1 MTGANDMKRQAPEPE
16 DLAADWF
23 WRLNETRGEAHAAV
37 EREFRQWLNEDPRH
51 AEAFANVS
59 AAWDVM
65 GDHAAAPEIV
75 TLRQSALAD
84 ARAAAQSRWKPSRL
98 PRWGIAAIAGYAA
111 AALLLAGGYY
121 YVSHMQPK
129 GKQYATQ
136 IGQREA
142 LTLSDNSHVDIDAD
156 SAVSIALSH
165 NLRLIHLQ
173 RGQAYFQVAHD
184 RTRPFI
190 VQVNGQQVIATGTAF
205 NVEAIKG
212 GVRVTLVEGH
222 VVVRQAPDSGA
233 ADAEEGTIIAKLSPG
248 DQLTDVSG
256 AIARLNHTTNLLS
269 VTAWRQGKLIFN
281 NDRLADIVQRMKHYS
296 TTEIVITDPSIANL
310 RVSGVFNAGDIPA
323 LVDALKRFFPIEA
336 YSDGPNQIRLVPR
349 KS

>member
-1 MTGANDMKRQAPEPE
+1 MTGANDIKRHAPDPE
-16 DLAADWF
+16 DMAADWF
-23 WRLNETRGEAHAAV
+23 CRLNGARGEAHAGV

-59 AAWDVM
+59 AAWDVV
-65 GDHAAAPEIV
+65 GQHAAEPEIV

-84 ARAAAQSRWKPSRL
+84 VRSAAQSRWHVS
-98 PRWGIAAIAGYAA
+98 PRWRVAAIAAYAA
-111 AALLLAGGYY
+111 AALLLVCGYY
-121 YVSHMQPK
+121 YVSHAPPK

-142 LTLSDNSHVDIDAD
+142 LTLADNSHVDIDAD
-156 SAVSIALSH
+156 SAVSIALGH
-165 NLRLIHLQ
+165 DLRLIHLEQ
-173 RGQAYFQVAHD
+173 GQAYFQVAHD
-184 RTRPFI
+184 RKRPFI
-190 VQVNGQQVIATGTAF
+190 VEVNGQQVIATGTAF
-205 NVEAIKG
+205 NVEAING

-256 AIARLNHTTNLLS
+256 AIARLNHTENLLS
-269 VTAWRQGKLIFN
+269 ITAWREGKLIFN
-281 NDRLADIVQRMKHYS
+281 NDRLADIVARMKHYS
-296 TTEIVITDPSIANL
+296 TTQIVITDPSIANL

-323 LVDALKRFFPIEA
+323 LVGALKRFFPIEA
-336 YSDGPNQIRLVPR
+336 YSDGPNQVRLVPR
-349 KS
+349 G

>member
-1 MTGANDMKRQAPEPE
+1 MKRQARDPE
-16 DLAADWF
+16 DVAADWF
-23 WRLNETRGEAHAAV
+23 WRLGEAKGEAHAAV
-37 EREFRQWLNEDPRH
+37 EREFRQWLDEDPRH

-59 AAWDVM
+59 AVWDVV
-65 GDHAAAPEIV
+65 GEHAAEPEIV

-84 ARAAAQSRWKPSRL
+84 ARTAAQSRWRTSRL
-98 PRWGIAAIAGYAA
+98 PRWSIAAIAGYAA
-111 AALLLAGGYY
+111 AALLVAGGYY
-121 YVSHMQPK
+121 YATHMQPK

-156 SAVSIALSH
+156 SAVSIALSRH
-165 NLRLIHLQ
+165 MRLIHLE
-173 RGQAYFQVAHD
+173 RGRAYFQVAHD

-212 GVRVTLVEGH
+212 GVRVTLVDGH
-222 VVVRQAPDSGA
+222 VVVRQAPESGA
-233 ADAEEGTIIAKLSPG
+233 PDAEEGTIIAKLSPG

-256 AIARLNHTTNLLS
+256 AIARLSHSSNLFS
-269 VTAWRQGKLIFN
+269 VTAWREGKLIFN
-281 NDRLADIVQRMKHYS
+281 NERLADIVQRMKHYS

-323 LVDALKRFFPIEA
+323 LVNALKRFFPIES
-336 YSDGPNQIRLVPR
+336 YSDGPNQVRLVPR
-349 KS
+349 H

>member
-1 MTGANDMKRQAPEPE
+1 MTGANDIKRQAPDPE

-23 WRLNETRGEAHAAV
+23 CRLNEAKGEAHVTV
-37 EREFRQWLNEDPRH
+37 EREFRAWLNADPRH

-59 AAWDVM
+59 AAWDVI
-65 GDHAAAPEIV
+65 GDHAAEPEIV
-75 TLRQSALAD
+75 NLRQAALSD
-84 ARAAAQSRWKPSRL
+84 ARSSAQSRWRPSRL

-111 AALLLAGGYY
+111 AVLLIAGGYY
-121 YVSHMQPK
+121 YFSHMQPK

-156 SAVSIALSH
+156 SAVSIALSRDM
-165 NLRLIHLQ
+165 RLIHLE

-190 VQVNGQQVIATGTAF
+190 VEVNGQQVIATGTQF
-205 NVEAIKG
+205 NVEAING

-222 VVVRQAPDSGA
+222 VVVRKAPDSGA

-248 DQLTDVSG
+248 EQLTDVSG
-256 AIARLNHTTNLLS
+256 AIARLSHTANILGI
-269 VTAWRQGKLIFN
+269 TAWRQGKLIFN
-281 NDRLADIVQRMKHYS
+281 NDRLADIVARMKHYS

-336 YSDGPNQIRLVPR
+336 YSDGPDQIRLVPR
-349 KS
+349 S

>member
-1 MTGANDMKRQAPEPE
+1 MTGANDIKQRAPEPE
-16 DLAADWF
+16 DMAADWF
-23 WRLNETRGEAHAAV
+23 CRLSGAKGEAHAAV

-59 AAWDVM
+59 AAWDVV
-65 GDHAAAPEIV
+65 GTHAAEPEIV

-84 ARAAAQSRWKPSRL
+84 ARSAAQSRWGRSRL
-98 PRWGIAAIAGYAA
+98 PGWGIAAIAGYAA
-111 AALLLAGGYY
+111 AALLLVGGYY
-121 YVSHMQPK
+121 YASHRGPA

-142 LTLSDNSHVDIDAD
+142 LTLADNSHVDIDAD

-165 NLRLIHLQ
+165 DMRLIHLEH
-173 RGQAYFQVAHD
+173 GQAYFQVAHD
-184 RTRPFI
+184 RKRPFI

-205 NVEAIKG
+205 NVEAIDG

-222 VVVRQAPDSGA
+222 VVVRQAPQSGA
-233 ADAEEGTIIAKLSPG
+233 PDAEEGTIIAKLSPG

-256 AIARLNHTTNLLS
+256 AIARLNHTANLLGI
-269 VTAWRQGKLIFN
+269 TAWRQGKLIFD
-281 NDRLADIVQRMKHYS
+281 NDRLDDIVARMKHYS
-296 TTEIVITDPSIANL
+296 ATQIVITDPSIANL
-310 RVSGVFNAGDIPA
+310 RISGVFNAGDIPA

-349 KS
+349 H